1 MTLYISEK
9 SDLRTAAA
17 YLIISV
23 ILAFAGA
30 VYEYFSFGVYSYFM
44 IYAFAIPLCLGTI
57 PFMIKYMRSS
67 ESNGKQQGIQG
78 RSVKT
83 QRSEDIYHSASAD
96 IFCGKYVE
104 SLKDTQDHLSGDTD
118 EYSGGNSAEKKN
130 RKIEEYT
137 KIFDK
142 GSRDQQL
149 P

>member
-57 PFMIKYMRSS
+57 AFMIKYMRSS

-83 QRSEDIYHSASAD
+83 QRSEDIYHSAVAALTAGSIVHGALMICGRPNSLVLIYPAAAAILLLIYSAA
-96 IFCGKYVE
+96 
-104 SLKDTQDHLSGDTD
+104 SMLSHLST
-118 EYSGGNSAEKKN
+118 
-130 RKIEEYT
+130 RRTI
-137 KIFDK
+137 
-142 GSRDQQL
+142 
-149 P
+149 

>member
-83 QRSEDIYHSASAD
+83 QRSEDIYHSAVAALTAGSIVHGALMICGRPNSLVLIYPAAAAILLLIYSAA
-96 IFCGKYVE
+96 
-104 SLKDTQDHLSGDTD
+104 SMLSHLRT
-118 EYSGGNSAEKKN
+118 
-130 RKIEEYT
+130 RRTI
-137 KIFDK
+137 
-142 GSRDQQL
+142 
-149 P
+149 

>member
-44 IYAFAIPLCLGTI
+44 IYAFAIPLCLGNI
-57 PFMIKYMRSS
+57 PVMIKYMRSS

-83 QRSEDIYHSASAD
+83 QRSEDIYHSAVAALTAGSIVHGALMICGRPNSLVLIYPAAAAILLLIYSAA
-96 IFCGKYVE
+96 
-104 SLKDTQDHLSGDTD
+104 SMLSHLRT
-118 EYSGGNSAEKKN
+118 
-130 RKIEEYT
+130 RRTI
-137 KIFDK
+137 
-142 GSRDQQL
+142 
-149 P
+149 

>member
-67 ESNGKQQGIQG
+67 ESNGKQQRIQG

-83 QRSEDIYHSASAD
+83 QRSEDIYHSAVAALTAGSIVHGALMICGRPNSLVLIYPAAAAILLLIYSAA
-96 IFCGKYVE
+96 
-104 SLKDTQDHLSGDTD
+104 SMLSHLRT
-118 EYSGGNSAEKKN
+118 
-130 RKIEEYT
+130 RRTI
-137 KIFDK
+137 
-142 GSRDQQL
+142 
-149 P
+149 

>member
-83 QRSEDIYHSASAD
+83 QRSEDIYHSAVAALTAGSIVYGALMICGRPNSLVLIYPAAAAILLLIYSAA
-96 IFCGKYVE
+96 
-104 SLKDTQDHLSGDTD
+104 SMLSHLRT
-118 EYSGGNSAEKKN
+118 
-130 RKIEEYT
+130 RRTI
-137 KIFDK
+137 
-142 GSRDQQL
+142 
-149 P
+149 